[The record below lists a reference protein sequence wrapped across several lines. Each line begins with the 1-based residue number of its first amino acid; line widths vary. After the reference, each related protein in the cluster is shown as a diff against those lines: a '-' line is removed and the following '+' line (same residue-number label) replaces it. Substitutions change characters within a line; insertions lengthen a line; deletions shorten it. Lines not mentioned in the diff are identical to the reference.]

1 MAKTQL
7 KEKLS
12 GDKNEVLYCY
22 LRVST
27 QKQIEDGSSIDL
39 QRDTGRRVAEKL
51 NMKYVELDEGGR
63 TSKTHHMITGK
74 ISLRP
79 VYEELKQGIRD
90 GRIKNIWVY
99 DRTRWNRDMLE
110 NLAVKQHYLIPFKIK
125 MYEGEN
131 AKLRNFFDENETLTD
146 TIVSAVGE
154 QARDKFRNLS
164 ISGKRY
170 VSMAEGKNG
179 AFMGGTINYGYKN
192 VDKKWKRDKDEAE
205 IVKDVFNM
213 YLNGTPLKNIKIH
226 LDTQGIKPRRAKLWA
241 IGTLHKMLMNS
252 TYTGEYIWTDKDSE
266 ESFTITVPKIITHSV
281 FNRVQEKL
289 QKNRKHVGNNTR
301 KSFSLLS
308 DFLTC
313 YCGQKITGNIR
324 KTVGRKVYECSSRH
338 NYWKG
343 KLVEECNNRRS
354 MNMDATDNFV
364 IGSIKSIMSNSSTI
378 KDAFKREVM
387 EKKSMDTQQ
396 IDFEKELRE
405 KKIERLDYQLEN
417 STKAIATN
425 KVNHM
430 LEKTSDDL
438 FNEVEKQLKEQRLLI
453 ENERTQ
459 NIGEIN
465 DLDNRKEW
473 IDWITLHGEKIEQD
487 FDNWE
492 DNIST
497 TAEMLRGMITS
508 IKVHPVEGLNRD
520 KIEKQLGHKLVIN
533 FKQAIVNDGIK
544 YNDENDKS
552 KGYTLTTG
560 KKSLDMGEIKI
571 LTGGRGKKQ
580 IKQINALMK
589 NYDTA
594 KKKRGS

>member
-7 KEKLS
+7 KEKQS
-12 GDKNEVLYCY
+12 SNKKEVLYCY
-22 LRVST
+22 LRVSST
-27 QKQIEDGSSIDL
+27 KQLEGHSIEQ
-39 QRDTGRRVAEKL
+39 QRDMGKKVARNL
-51 NMKYVELDEGGR
+51 GLKYHEMNEGGKS
-63 TSKTHHMITGK
+63 SKAHNMLTGEYLK
-74 ISLRP
+74 RP
-79 VYEELKQGIRD
+79 IYEQIKEGIKE
-90 GRIKNIWVY
+90 GVIKNIWVS

-110 NLAVKQHYLIPFKIK
+110 QLSVKQLYLIPHKVK
-125 MYEGEN
+125 MYEEET
-131 AKLRNFFDENETLTD
+131 AKLRNYYDPNEVMTD
-146 TIVSAVGE
+146 GVVSLVGE
-154 QARDKFRNLS
+154 QTRDKFRKLS
-164 ISGKRY
+164 ISGKKY
-170 VSMAEGKNG
+170 VSIAEGKNG

-192 VDKKWKRDKDEAE
+192 VDKKWKRDTKEAA
-205 IVKDVFNM
+205 IVKDVFTM

-252 TYTGEYIWTDKDSE
+252 TYTGEYVWIDKESE

-324 KTVGRKVYECSSRH
+324 QTVGRKVYECSSKH

-343 KLVEECNNRRS
+343 RLVEECNNRRS

-364 IGSIKSIMSNSSTI
+364 IGRIKSIMSNSSTI

-430 LEKTSDDL
+430 LETTSDDV
-438 FNEVEKQLKEQRLLI
+438 FNEVEKQLKEKRLLI

-492 DNIST
+492 DNIGT

-552 KGYTLTTG
+552 AGYTLKTG

-580 IKQINALMK
+580 VKQINALNK